1 MKTILCPTD
10 FSSTADNAIVYAAK
24 MAKHLHADLT
34 LLNVQSLF
42 DQTPV
47 EAIWGEDWNVESNAV
62 RLASQTREV
71 RNVFKIPCDSEV
83 VTAITSTTKR
93 IGEAA
98 KDYDL
103 VIMGTKGPTD
113 LFHFFAGSNTYNV
126 IRKSSTPVLLIPEG
140 CGYSEVT
147 GVVYAFDY
155 WRKADLP
162 IRQLINFT
170 RPLKSNLTVLQIM
183 EESVSLKAKRETE
196 AFQQLVKDIYPEEL
210 LDFDTIH
217 TSHLINSI
225 HHYMLDHE
233 ADVLALCAEDHGFLG
248 ALFHKSVIKAF
259 SVIAKY
265 PVFVFHE

>member
-10 FSSTADNAIVYAAK
+10 FSSTADNAIAYAAK
-24 MAKHLHADLT
+24 MAKHVHADLT
-34 LLNVQSLF
+34 LLNVQSLLERA
-42 DQTPV
+42 PV
-47 EAIWGEDWNVESNAV
+47 EAIWGEDWNVETASA
-62 RLASQTREV
+62 RLEAQCREV
-71 RNVFKIPCDSEV
+71 QNVFKIPCDSEV
-83 VTAITSTTKR
+83 ATAITSTTKT
-93 IGEAA
+93 IGEVA
-98 KDYDL
+98 KKYDL

-140 CGYSEVT
+140 CGYTDVT
-147 GVVYAFDY
+147 QVVYAFDY

-170 RPLKSNLTVLQIM
+170 KPLQSKLTVLQIM
-183 EESVSLKAKRETE
+183 EESVSLKAKKETQE
-196 AFQQLVKDIYPEEL
+196 FQQLVKELYPEEP

-217 TSHLINSI
+217 TGTLINSI
-225 HHYMLDHE
+225 HHYMLEHE
-233 ADVLALCAEDHGFLG
+233 ADVLALCAEDHGFIE

-259 SVIAKY
+259 TVIAKY